1 LAANKEELHLCGILP
16 IRNLLSLFYLFNM
29 QKDNEF
35 AGKNMYLCV
44 TSTFFLLA
52 LRFYLVMHI
61 FFLCKTL
68 EK

>member
-1 LAANKEELHLCGILP
+1 
-16 IRNLLSLFYLFNM
+16 M